1 MRLLTFLCLITFYC
15 KSQNADTLLPSFL
28 SIPND
33 TERVNQ
39 LYKKGF
45 SLRNSDPS
53 TAYLFAHYCE
63 LSALASKSERHLAKS
78 YNLLG
83 VLYYKKGDFKKA
95 INYHQQALELR
106 ERCND
111 LLGTAF
117 SLTNLGNIYVDLKL
131 YHLAE
136 HNHLSA
142 LEVYQKLK
150 DETRIANCL
159 INIGILKQE
168 MKQHDAAFE
177 HYKLAY
183 QIGGKLNDYDIRS
196 ICLNNM
202 AVTYYYKG
210 EYEKAIGYNQDAL
223 ELRNMMDNAVE
234 VTDSYINL
242 ASCYIQL
249 HEPQK
254 ARENLDTAISLSNY
268 FDYYEARQEALKVS
282 ADFFYLIK
290 DYQKAFESINR
301 YYAIRDSV
309 LAEQNNAQFL
319 LDFDKPEDSHKSE
332 SENIPNRWLLLLL
345 VLGVILIP
353 YYLVK
358 FKR

>member
-1 MRLLTFLCLITFYC
+1 MRLLTFLCLIAFYS
-15 KSQNADTLLPSFL
+15 KSQSADTLLPSFL

-45 SLRNSDPS
+45 SLRNSEPN
-53 TAYLFAHYCE
+53 TAFQFAHYCE
-63 LSALASKSERHLAKS
+63 QSALASKSEKHLAKS

-83 VLYYKKGDFKKA
+83 ILFYKKGDFKKA
-95 INYHQQALELR
+95 IHYHKEALQLR
-106 ERCND
+106 QRCND
-111 LLGTAF
+111 VLGTAF

-136 HNHLSA
+136 NNHLSA
-142 LEVYQKLK
+142 LEVYQQLK

-168 MKQHDAAFE
+168 MKQHDAAYE

-183 QIGGKLNDYDIRS
+183 QIGNKLNDYDIRS
-196 ICLNNM
+196 ICLNNI

-210 EYEKAIGYNQDAL
+210 NYEKAISYNEDAL
-223 ELRNMMDNAVE
+223 ELRNLMDNAVE

-282 ADFFYLIK
+282 ADYFYLVK
-290 DYQKAFESINR
+290 DYQKAFECINR
-301 YYAIRDSV
+301 YYTVHDSV
-309 LAEQNNAQFL
+309 LAEENNAHFL
-319 LDFDKPEDSHKSE
+319 LDFEEPLNNNHN
-332 SENIPNRWLLLLL
+332 SENTPNLWMLLLLISAI
-345 VLGVILIP
+345 ILIP
-353 YYLVK
+353 FYLVK
-358 FKR
+358 YKR